1 LTTNCRE
8 LLTFKTISLLM
19 FSSLIFAGILCASIH
34 ISAQQDTV
42 PKTDVAAV
50 GTEGE
55 REANEVQEV
64 FHDHY
69 ISGNYPL
76 FDGSIT
82 RIAPATYRYDS
93 FNMRMDSPP
102 NGMMGLLSRGLLY
115 PRLFDV
121 YRSTDTLSIANL
133 SEIKSLSAY
142 PERRRFT
149 CWVFSRR
156 QLNPTWYVFE
166 LTNEHGT
173 RDMSLATFIQ
183 DARLTFLYQVGI
195 II

>member
-1 LTTNCRE
+1 
-8 LLTFKTISLLM
+8 M
-19 FSSLIFAGILCASIH
+19 FSALIFGNILCASIH
-34 ISAQQDTV
+34 VSIQQDTV
-42 PKTDVAAV
+42 PKARDTVV

-55 REANEVQEV
+55 RESNEVQQV

-76 FDGSIT
+76 FDGPIT
-82 RIAPATYRYDS
+82 RIALGTYRFDA
-93 FNMRMDSPP
+93 FTMRMDSMP
-102 NGMMGLLSRGLLY
+102 NEMIGLLSRGLLY
-115 PRLFDV
+115 PRLFDAFG
-121 YRSTDTLSIANL
+121 STDTLSIANL
-133 SEIKSLSAY
+133 SEIKGLSAF
-142 PERRRFT
+142 PQKRRFT

-166 LTNEHGT
+166 LTNELGT
-173 RDMSLATFIQ
+173 RAMSLVTFIQ